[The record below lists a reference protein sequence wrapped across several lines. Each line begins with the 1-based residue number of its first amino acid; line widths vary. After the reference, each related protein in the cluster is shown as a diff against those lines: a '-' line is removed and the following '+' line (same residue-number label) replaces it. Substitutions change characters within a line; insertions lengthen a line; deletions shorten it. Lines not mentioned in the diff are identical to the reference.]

1 MKTEI
6 FGIIKETSKG
16 PFVSLTGQK
25 SFAVVDVVTGQDIS
39 GLFRADMVH
48 LAREMGNALKYD
60 TDTKRAKRIDP
71 ADIPADI
78 TKLSTTKTES
88 VKNTTP
94 ITDPV
99 MQLIAKAPSIKP
111 ADLEMSDIK
120 WKYLVRSAVRG
131 KNIMMVGP
139 AGCGKT
145 QAAKALPVA
154 TGHPFFYFNLGATQ
168 DPRATLIGNTHF
180 KDGQTVF
187 DSSAFVKAIQTEN
200 AVILLDELSRAHPEA
215 WNILMTVLDDGQRYL
230 RLDENIDSPTIMVAK
245 GVSFI
250 ATANIG
256 TEYTSTRVLDRALM
270 DRFEIIEVDI
280 LGMDKE
286 VSLLT
291 RKFGERVS
299 KTMIEAV
306 ADIAVSTRK
315 EWKSEEGKLSTMIS
329 TRMTVR
335 VCDLLADGFTLNE
348 AAEVAI
354 LPFFDASGGSDS
366 ERTFVKQII
375 QKHIATEEADIFNT
389 GNYSDTATETI
400 PF

>member
-1 MKTEI
+1 M
-6 FGIIKETSKG
+6 KETKKYG
-16 PFVSLTGQK
+16 TVINGRVIDVKTG
-25 SFAVVDVVTGQDIS
+25 
-39 GLFRADMVH
+39 
-48 LAREMGNALKYD
+48 
-60 TDTKRAKRIDP
+60 
-71 ADIPADI
+71 ADI
-78 TKLSTTKTES
+78 TDMFRQVMIDHAIRENQGLVYDSETDRARRIDMDELPDHGTEVKKPAMTTADPILS
-88 VKNTTP
+88 
-94 ITDPV
+94 
-99 MQLIAKAPSIKP
+99 LIHKASEIKP

-145 QAAKALPVA
+145 AAAKALPVA
-154 TGHPFFYFNLGATQ
+154 TNRPFFYFNLGATQ

-180 KDGQTVF
+180 KDGETTF
-187 DSSAFVKAIQTEN
+187 DESAFVKAIQTPD
-200 AVILLDELSRAHPEA
+200 AVILMDELSRAHPEA
-215 WNILMTVLDDGQRYL
+215 WNILMTVLDEGQRYL
-230 RLDENIDSPTIMVAK
+230 RIDEDVNAPTIHVAP

-280 LGMDKE
+280 L
-286 VSLLT
+286 SLDREEALLKF
-291 RKFGERVS
+291 KFGKQITDS
-299 KTMIEAV
+299 LIHAV
-306 ADIAVSTRK
+306 ADIADSTRK
-315 EWKSEEGKLSTMIS
+315 EWRSEEGKLTTMIS

-335 VCDLLADGFTLNE
+335 VCELLADGFTLQE

-354 LPFFDASGGSDS
+354 LPFFEAAGGADS

-375 QKHIATEEADIFNT
+375 QKHMETEKQDIFNT
-389 GNYSDTATETI
+389 NAESAESDAL

>member
-1 MKTEI
+1 MK
-6 FGIIKETSKG
+6 KETYGIVEIDAKG
-16 PFVSLTGQK
+16 VRVIEVGTG
-25 SFAVVDVVTGQDIS
+25 VDITH
-39 GLFRADMVH
+39 LFRTDMIN
-48 LAREMGNALKYD
+48 LAATNLEGLKFNHE
-60 TDTKRAKRIDP
+60 TNRGKRVAMS
-71 ADIPADI
+71 DIPAEPR
-78 TKLSTTKTES
+78 TPQYAA
-88 VKNTTP
+88 TP
-94 ITDPV
+94 IESDPV
-99 MQLIAKAPSIKP
+99 LAFINNAKNIKP

-145 QAAKALPVA
+145 QAAKALPQA
-154 TGHPFFYFNLGATQ
+154 TGRAFFYFNLGATQ

-180 KDGQTVF
+180 KSGETTF
-187 DSSAFVKAIQTEN
+187 DESAFVKAIQTEN

-215 WNILMTVLDDGQRYL
+215 WNILMTVLDEGQRYL
-230 RLDENIDSPTIMVAK
+230 RLDEDVDAPTIKVAE

-280 LGMDKE
+280 LSME
-286 VSLLT
+286 REAALLT
-291 RKFGERVS
+291 YKFGNRV
-299 KTMIEAV
+299 TPELINAV
-306 ADIAVSTRK
+306 ADIADSTRK
-315 EWKSEEGKLSTMIS
+315 EWRSEEGKLSTMVS

-335 VCDLLADGFTLNE
+335 VCDLLADGFTLLE
-348 AAEVAI
+348 ASEVAI
-354 LPFFDASGGSDS
+354 LPFFDASGGADS

-375 QKHIATEEADIFNT
+375 QKHMATAEKDIFNV
-389 GNYSDTATETI
+389 GADAADNI

>member
-1 MKTEI
+1 MKKET
-6 FGIIKETSKG
+6 FGIVEVTAKGVVVKEVGTGNDITS
-16 PFVSLTGQK
+16 
-25 SFAVVDVVTGQDIS
+25 
-39 GLFRADMVH
+39 LFRTDMIN
-48 LAREMGNALKYD
+48 LALQNLEGLKFNHE
-60 TDTKRAKRIDP
+60 TQRGKRVP
-71 ADIPADI
+71 MSEIPAEI
-78 TKLSTTKTES
+78 KTVASAPTKEL
-88 VKNTTP
+88 
-94 ITDPV
+94 DPV
-99 MQLIAKAPSIKP
+99 LELIKNSASIKP
-111 ADLEMSDIK
+111 NDLEMTDVK

-215 WNILMTVLDDGQRYL
+215 WNILMTVLDEGQRYL
-230 RLDENIDSPTIMVAK
+230 RLDEDVNAPLIKVAK

-280 LGMDKE
+280 LSLE
-286 VSLLT
+286 QEEILLT
-291 RKFGERVS
+291 KRYGNVLSEKQ
-299 KTMIEAV
+299 IHAV
-306 ADIAVSTRK
+306 ADIAAVTRK
-315 EWKSEEGKLSTMIS
+315 EWRSESGKLTTMIS

-335 VCDLLADGFTLNE
+335 LCELLADGFTLLE
-348 AAEVAI
+348 ATEVAV
-354 LPFFDASGGSDS
+354 LPFFDASGGADS

-375 QKHIATEEADIFNT
+375 QKYAAETEIENIFNI
-389 GNYSDTATETI
+389 DEEKETEVY

>member
-1 MKTEI
+1 MKKET
-6 FGIIKETSKG
+6 FGIVEVTAKGVVVKEVGTGNDITS
-16 PFVSLTGQK
+16 
-25 SFAVVDVVTGQDIS
+25 
-39 GLFRADMVH
+39 LFRTDMIN
-48 LAREMGNALKYD
+48 LALQNLEGLKFNHE
-60 TDTKRAKRIDP
+60 TQRGKRVP
-71 ADIPADI
+71 MSEIPAEI
-78 TKLSTTKTES
+78 KTVASAPTKEL
-88 VKNTTP
+88 
-94 ITDPV
+94 DPV
-99 MQLIAKAPSIKP
+99 LELIKNSASIKP
-111 ADLEMSDIK
+111 NDLEMTDVK

-215 WNILMTVLDDGQRYL
+215 WNILMTVLDEGQRYL
-230 RLDENIDSPTIMVAK
+230 RLDEDVNAPLIKVAN

-280 LGMDKE
+280 LSLE
-286 VSLLT
+286 QEEILLT
-291 RKFGERVS
+291 KRYGNVLSEKQ
-299 KTMIEAV
+299 IHAV
-306 ADIAVSTRK
+306 ADIAAVTRK
-315 EWKSEEGKLSTMIS
+315 EWRSESGKLTTMIS

-335 VCDLLADGFTLNE
+335 LCELLADGFTLLE
-348 AAEVAI
+348 ATEVAV
-354 LPFFDASGGSDS
+354 LPFFDASGGADS

-375 QKHIATEEADIFNT
+375 QKYAAETEIENIFNI
-389 GNYSDTATETI
+389 DEEKETEVY

>member
-1 MKTEI
+1 MKKET
-6 FGIIKETSKG
+6 FGIVEVTAKG
-16 PFVSLTGQK
+16 
-25 SFAVVDVVTGQDIS
+25 AVVKEVGTGNDITS
-39 GLFRADMVH
+39 LFRTDMIN
-48 LAREMGNALKYD
+48 LALQNLEGLKFNHE
-60 TDTKRAKRIDP
+60 TQRGKRIP
-71 ADIPADI
+71 MSEIPAEI
-78 TKLSTTKTES
+78 KTVASAPTKEL
-88 VKNTTP
+88 
-94 ITDPV
+94 DPV
-99 MQLIAKAPSIKP
+99 LELIKNSANIKP
-111 ADLEMSDIK
+111 NDLEMTDVK

-168 DPRATLIGNTHF
+168 DPRATLICNTHF

-215 WNILMTVLDDGQRYL
+215 WNILMTVLDEGQRYL
-230 RLDENIDSPTIMVAK
+230 RLDEDVNAPLIKVAN

-280 LGMDKE
+280 LSLE
-286 VSLLT
+286 QEEILLT
-291 RKFGERVS
+291 KRYGNVLSEKQ
-299 KTMIEAV
+299 IHAV
-306 ADIAVSTRK
+306 ADIAAVTRK
-315 EWKSEEGKLSTMIS
+315 EWRSESGKLTTMIS

-335 VCDLLADGFTLNE
+335 LCELLADGFTLLE
-348 AAEVAI
+348 ATEVAV
-354 LPFFDASGGSDS
+354 LPFFDASGGADS

-375 QKHIATEEADIFNT
+375 QKYAAETEVENIFNI
-389 GNYSDTATETI
+389 DEEKETEVY